1 MRGQD
6 HASRERLRSAG
17 IMKTRFL
24 IAALALLAGVPALTI
39 GVTSGVVAADK
50 PVAATGGTGTVGGIV
65 VPSTNHPITLDV
77 PAEATHREI
86 TDDQKRVRNYADQP
100 PLIPHAIRDY
110 QIDLNI
116 NKCLTCHD
124 RRNTAGS
131 QAPMLSVTHFQDRD
145 GQTLGTVAA
154 RRYFCTQCHVQQTDA
169 QPIVPNSFRDFDS
182 VLGHAQG
189 GKK

>member
-1 MRGQD
+1 
-6 HASRERLRSAG
+6 
-17 IMKTRFL
+17 MKTRFL

-39 GVTSGVVAADK
+39 GVATSGMAADK
-50 PVAATGGTGTVGGIV
+50 PVVAATGTGTVGGIK
-65 VPSTNHPITLDV
+65 VPSANHPITLDV

-131 QAPMLSVTHFQDRD
+131 QAPMLSVTHFQDRG

-154 RRYFCTQCHVQQTDA
+154 RRYFCTQCHVPQTEA
-169 QPIVPNSFRDFDS
+169 QPIVPSSFQDFDT

-189 GKK
+189 GQK

>member
-1 MRGQD
+1 
-6 HASRERLRSAG
+6 
-17 IMKTRFL
+17 MKTRFL

-39 GVTSGVVAADK
+39 GATIGATGIASRGVAAD
-50 PVAATGGTGTVGGIV
+50 ALTGLPGTGTVGGIK
-65 VPSTNHPITLDV
+65 VPSTSHPITLDV

-86 TDDQKRVRNYADQP
+86 TDDQKRARNYADQP

-124 RRNTAGS
+124 RRNTEGS

-154 RRYFCTQCHVQQTDA
+154 RRYFCTQCHVPQTDA
-169 QPIVPNSFRDFDS
+169 QPIVPNSFRDFDA
-182 VLGHAQG
+182 VLGHSQGLGQG
-189 GKK
+189 GAK

>member
-1 MRGQD
+1 
-6 HASRERLRSAG
+6 
-17 IMKTRFL
+17 MKTRFL
-24 IAALALLAGVPALTI
+24 IAALALLAGIPALTI
-39 GVTSGVVAADK
+39 GVATSGVAADK
-50 PVAATGGTGTVGGIV
+50 PAVSSGTGTVGGIK

-154 RRYFCTQCHVQQTDA
+154 RRYFCTQCHVPQTDA
-169 QPIVPNSFRDFDS
+169 QPRVQNTFKDMDS
-182 VLGHAQG
+182 VVRQG
-189 GKK
+189 QGQGQGQAPGTPAAGGGNN